1 MANHWSF
8 SNDRLPD
15 ILDNSERYTGA
26 DYWENYLG
34 GVSKMNVQQR
44 AEELVAWDRKMSDE
58 VTPSR
63 QTAELISKRRE
74 LQALHDLLKSV
85 GR

>member
-8 SNDRLPD
+8 SNDRLPE
-15 ILDNSERYTGA
+15 ILDHSERYTGPA
-26 DYWENYLG
+26 YWENYQAG
-34 GVSKMNVQQR
+34 FVKMNVQQR

-63 QTAELISKRRE
+63 QTAELIAKRRE
-74 LQALHDLLKSV
+74 LQALHDTLRAV
-85 GR
+85 DR